1 MQEKEKAFP
10 LTTKVTSLQALV
22 MKKSFYKQPWFIVVV
37 LLIAFGI
44 FFSQYL
50 ENPGPTEA
58 QPVVTAPQKGLEE
71 SSSSSS
77 KEAISPQEEPSRSLP
92 TAEEAA
98 FFNEIS
104 QYQLP
109 LGNHLGNMA
118 DLLSSYQPLDE
129 DWILKIAYEIS
140 MIQNYCSNL
149 IQMTPPSERVKEAH
163 DVYIEHGVRSLYK
176 STELLVSGLD
186 DDNTDDINEAL
197 VYLERYTNETLD
209 YAAWLEETFE

>member
-1 MQEKEKAFP
+1 
-10 LTTKVTSLQALV
+10 
-22 MKKSFYKQPWFIVVV
+22 MKKSFYKQPWFVVVV
-37 LLIAFGI
+37 LLIAFGVL
-44 FFSQYL
+44 FSQYL
-50 ENPGPTEA
+50 EKPGPTEA
-58 QPVVTAPQKGLEE
+58 QPVVTAPEKGLEE

-77 KEAISPQEEPSRSLP
+77 KEAISLQKEPSRSLP

-129 DWILKIAYEIS
+129 DWTLKIAYEIA

-186 DDNTDDINEAL
+186 DNNTDDINEAL

>member
-1 MQEKEKAFP
+1 
-10 LTTKVTSLQALV
+10 
-22 MKKSFYKQPWFIVVV
+22 MKKSFYKQPWFVVVV
-37 LLIAFGI
+37 LLIALGI
-44 FFSQYL
+44 LFSQYL
-50 ENPGPTEA
+50 EKPSPTEA
-58 QPVVTAPQKGLEE
+58 QPVVTAPQKTLEE

-77 KEAISPQEEPSRSLP
+77 KETISPQEEPSRSLP
-92 TAEEAA
+92 TAEEAV

-129 DWILKIAYEIS
+129 DWILKIAYEIA
-140 MIQNYCSNL
+140 MIQSYCNNL

-209 YAAWLEETFE
+209 YAVWLEETFE